1 MIPQVKRADGRQSQE
16 GSRERGD
23 PILVHRTRLVNVV
36 QAEPPAVLTVAAPA
50 GYGKTTLVDQWLAAD
65 GRRAV
70 RLSLHP
76 LDNDVDRF
84 VERLGASFAGD
95 SCVLV
100 LDDAHHVAAP
110 DAIEVLRALATR
122 VPLGSTLVVISRA
135 HADLSLGLVRAQRL
149 VIELD
154 STSLALDDGEA
165 AEICEHAGLALT
177 DAQISELVER
187 TEGWAAAIQ
196 MAARAAVQS
205 ADPIRTIVEFAGDD
219 RSLVELLDN
228 EVFDGLSVE
237 AIDFLVAVAPMQ
249 RVSGPLCDA
258 VLQRTGSAALLER
271 LAQETLLVLPLDRR
285 RVWYRFHHV
294 LLAFL
299 RSDQHERIGT
309 PPDEIA
315 VRASVWFETH
325 GDIDSAIEMAAVGN
339 DVSRATDLVLEHF
352 SAQSSIGNPEAVEQ
366 WLSRLTSD
374 RVVNNPSL
382 QAVAALAR
390 MGLGDPDGTLRCLQ
404 RAEFGLAER
413 YPTDGPQEQPAAVV
427 AALRALVG
435 WGTAES
441 MREDA
446 RYARQHTKSPVWY
459 AVASL
464 SDGAASFMLGDT
476 AAALEAFHAC
486 IAIAEKCNYTSWA
499 MSLAHLALLH
509 ERAGDREAAMAS
521 ALAAQRVVIDL
532 DLHRVP
538 HLYLVHLVGAQF
550 EALAGRDE
558 QSAASRVHGLAL
570 FDQCRSI
577 GPWAQLQG
585 SIVVANLAHMWGDN
599 ETKTAW
605 LDLADTV
612 LDSLA
617 DALLVKDQVS
627 EVRSRKPAPPRGG
640 PESPT
645 LSGAERRVL
654 HYLPTHLS
662 LAEIADKL
670 FLSRHTVKSHVVAIY
685 RKLEV
690 ASRSEAVGVAR
701 AVGLLD

>member
-1 MIPQVKRADGRQSQE
+1 MIRKVKRADGRQSQE
-16 GSRERGD
+16 GSRGRGD
-23 PILVHRTRLVNVV
+23 PALVHRSRLLKVL
-36 QAEPPAVLTVAAPA
+36 QTEPPAVLTIVAPA
-50 GYGKTTLVDQWLAAD
+50 GYGKTSLVEQWLAAD

-70 RLSLHP
+70 HLRLDP
-76 LDNDVDRF
+76 LDNDVERF
-84 VERLGASFAGD
+84 VERLGTVFSGD
-95 SCVLV
+95 PCVLV
-100 LDDAHHVAAP
+100 LDDAHHVAAA
-110 DAIEVLRALATR
+110 DAIDVIRALATR

-165 AEICEHAGLALT
+165 AQVCEHAGVSLT
-177 DAQISELVER
+177 KAQISELVER

-196 MAARAAVQS
+196 MAARAAAQS

-228 EVFDGLSVE
+228 EVFDGLSAE

-294 LLAFL
+294 LLVFL
-299 RSDQHERIGT
+299 RSDQHDRSRFDR
-309 PPDEIA
+309 DEIA
-315 VRASVWFETH
+315 CRASEWFETH

-339 DVSRATDLVLEHF
+339 DVTRATDLVLEHF
-352 SAQSSIGNPEAVEQ
+352 SAQSSIGNPAAVEQ
-366 WLSRLTSD
+366 WLSRLTTE
-374 RVVNNPSL
+374 RVATNPSL
-382 QAVAALAR
+382 QSVAALAR
-390 MGLGDPDGTLRCLQ
+390 MGLGDPDGTLHCLH

-413 YPTDGPQEQPAAVV
+413 YPTSGPHEQPAAVV

-435 WGTAES
+435 WGTVES
-441 MREDA
+441 MRGDA
-446 RYARQHTKSPVWY
+446 RYSRQHVKSPVWY
-459 AVASL
+459 ACASI

-476 AAALEAFHAC
+476 AAAIEAFHAC
-486 IAIAEKCNYTSWA
+486 IAVAEKCNYTSWA

-509 ERAGDREAAMAS
+509 ERAGDRAAATSS

-532 DLHRVP
+532 DLHHVP

-550 EALAGRDE
+550 EALAGREE
-558 QSAASRVHGLAL
+558 QAEAARAHGLEL

-577 GPWAQLQG
+577 GPWAQLQAA
-585 SIVVANLAHMWGDN
+585 IVVARLAHMRGES
-599 ETKTAW
+599 ETKAAW

-612 LDSLA
+612 LQALP
-617 DALLVKDQVS
+617 DALVVKDQVA
-627 EVRSRKPAPPRGG
+627 ELRSLPSVSRHSDHSG
-640 PESPT
+640 PT
-645 LSGAERRVL
+645 LSAAERRVL
-654 HYLPTHLS
+654 QYLPTHLS
-662 LAEIADKL
+662 LAEIADRL
-670 FLSRHTVKSHVVAIY
+670 YLSRHTVKSHVVAIY
-685 RKLEV
+685 RKLNV
-690 ASRSEAVGVAR
+690 ASRSEAVGVATT
-701 AVGLLD
+701 VGLLN

>member
-1 MIPQVKRADGRQSQE
+1 MLCHVTLADGRQSKTD
-16 GSRERGD
+16 GRRSSDPLIVRRSRVLTD
-23 PILVHRTRLVNVV
+23 L
-36 QAEPPAVLTVAAPA
+36 QAGLPAVLTVAAPA
-50 GYGKTTLVDQWLAAD
+50 GYGKTTLVNQWLAAD
-65 GRRAV
+65 GRQAV
-70 RLSLHP
+70 RLSLDP
-76 LDNDVDRF
+76 LDNDVDRLTA
-84 VERLGASFAGD
+84 RLGSSFDGEP
-95 SCVLV
+95 CVLV

-110 DAIEVLRALATR
+110 DAIDVIRSLATR

-135 HADLSLGLVRAQRL
+135 HTDLSLGLVRAQRV

-165 AEICEHAGLALT
+165 AEICEHAGLSLT
-177 DAQISELVER
+177 AAQIAELVER

-196 MAARAAVQS
+196 MAARAAAQS

-228 EVFDGLSVE
+228 EVFDGLSAE

-249 RVSGPLCDA
+249 RVSGQLCDA

-299 RSDQHERIGT
+299 RSGQHERLGT
-309 PPDEIA
+309 SPDEIA
-315 VRASVWFETH
+315 ARASVWFETH

-374 RVVNNPSL
+374 RVVKNSSL

-390 MGLGDPDGTLRCLQ
+390 MGLGDPDGSLRCLQ

-413 YPTDGPQEQPAAVV
+413 YPTDGPHEQPAAVV
-427 AALRALVG
+427 AALRALVS
-435 WGTAES
+435 WGTAET

-446 RYARQHTKSPVWY
+446 RYARQHTKSPVWF

-464 SDGAASFMLGDT
+464 SDGASSFMLGDT
-476 AAALEAFHAC
+476 ASAFDAFHAC

-499 MSLAHLALLH
+499 VSLAHLAILQ
-509 ERAGDREAAMAS
+509 EREGDHAAAVAS

-538 HLYLVHLVGAQF
+538 HIYLVHLVGAQF
-550 EALAGRDE
+550 EALAGHHE
-558 QSAASRVHGLAL
+558 QAAASRAHGLML

-605 LDLADTV
+605 LNLADTV
-612 LDSLA
+612 LDSLP
-617 DALLVKDQVS
+617 DALLVKDQVA
-627 EVRSRKPAPPRGG
+627 ELRSRKPEPQRVGQEG
-640 PESPT
+640 PT
-645 LSGAERRVL
+645 LSAAERRVL
-654 HYLPTHLS
+654 QYLPTHLS

-670 FLSRHTVKSHVVAIY
+670 YLSRHTVKSHVVAIY
-685 RKLEV
+685 RKLNA

-701 AVGLLD
+701 TVGLLD